1 LVTAADLLSSAITM
15 TTNTDAATLRLG
27 SRPSLRRPR
36 KARKKPLLHD
46 AAFRP
51 LDSSRKWRLR
61 PLP

>member
-1 LVTAADLLSSAITM
+1 M
-15 TTNTDAATLRLG
+15 MTNTDVATLRLG